1 MEFLVT
7 TTTQVPLGTLGVTVT
22 GLQAGNPEC
31 WHDLAARGHLVRLWH
46 PARPLNVWR
55 TIGLFDAQDDD
66 QLRKLLGSTPLHGKH
81 MTSQHY
87 SSIPTI
93 QPILA

>member
-1 MEFLVT
+1 M
-7 TTTQVPLGTLGVTVT
+7 GTLGATVT
-22 GLQAGNPEC
+22 GLQAGNAEC
-31 WHDLAARGHLVRLWH
+31 WHDLAAHGHLVRLWH

-66 QLRKLLGSTPLHGKH
+66 QLRKLLGSTPLHAWQTH
-81 MTSQHY
+81 DVRHY

>member
-7 TTTQVPLGTLGVTVT
+7 TTTQVPVGTLGATVT
-22 GLQAGNPEC
+22 GLQAGNAEC
-31 WHDLAARGHLVRLWH
+31 WHDLAARRMTTSSGSFS
-46 PARPLNVWR
+46 ARRPCM
-55 TIGLFDAQDDD
+55 
-66 QLRKLLGSTPLHGKH
+66 PGKH